1 MAVTVF
7 KGQISQQ
14 SQYYEPSLTH
24 KKTEVSRVS
33 GTLRAEIISQCAG
46 KVKSDKVVSGGEDVG
61 KKLGEQ
67 YTFGAV
73 SKVSGR
79 GKENDFEHH

>member
-14 SQYYEPSLTH
+14 TQYCEPSFTH
-24 KKTEVSRVS
+24 KKTEASQGS
-33 GTLRAEIISQCAG
+33 GTLRAEIISQRPG
-46 KVKSDKVVSGGEDVG
+46 RVKSEKVVSGGEDVG
-61 KKLGEQ
+61 KRLEQ
-67 YTFGAV
+67 CTFGAV

-79 GKENDFEHH
+79 GKEEDFEHC